1 MLRSTTDPRQ
11 VPDWAQIPRRQTVTA
26 AMNPVAKPVRM
37 AKARRAWRMVNPLG
51 LELEPPWAG
60 AGMPDGARA
69 IDNFGHPQATG
80 VSRVWLALSN
90 MPRVGASLRHCKGGL
105 HERLQLPATRTSGA
119 NHRHSPNVHALSRI
133 LDHPPGSD
141 MRLPDLGMRVSL
153 DSGTMTGR
161 IDGEPRCPQPDPHMG
176 SQLAHDVDA

>member
-1 MLRSTTDPRQ
+1 MCIRDRLLTIS
-11 VPDWAQIPRRQTVTA
+11 AY
-26 AMNPVAKPVRM
+26 
-37 AKARRAWRMVNPLG
+37 
-51 LELEPPWAG
+51 
-60 AGMPDGARA
+60 
-69 IDNFGHPQATG
+69 PQATG

-119 NHRHSPNVHALSRI
+119 NHRHSPNVYALSRI

-153 DSGTMTGR
+153 DSGTSYKELRRLWAPAKVRPRITRPVKIPAQGPRTEHCQRPTDRSSARPQERAIRCAKERLGTEPSTGPAPGDLR
-161 IDGEPRCPQPDPHMG
+161 G
-176 SQLAHDVDA
+176 